1 MPKKD
6 NIDRQTLMAIFE
18 SLVEPLCRALPESGE
33 VVLHD
38 LSKLPNSIVAV
49 AGNITGREPGDAA
62 TNLLLETTA
71 SKDFTNKSGY
81 ETRLSDGRRLRSST
95 TFLPDL
101 QGEPMAAL
109 CINID
114 MSPWEVMRDA
124 AALALGEKNHAPPKG
139 LAGPEIFMRDIND
152 LATFLIKNA
161 ISNIGVPVDLMH
173 KRHKIAVV
181 KELSERG
188 LFTMRS
194 AVDTVAEA
202 LNTTRFTI
210 YNYLNEL
217 ASADEVREEGGAG

>member
-1 MPKKD
+1 MTIKRET
-6 NIDRQTLMAIFE
+6 DRQKLMSIFQ

-38 LSKLPNSIVAV
+38 LSLLPNSIVAV
-49 AGNITGREPGDAA
+49 AGGITGREPGDAA
-62 TNLLLETTA
+62 TNLLLETAA
-71 SKDFTNKSGY
+71 SRDFTNKSGY
-81 ETRLSDGRRLRSST
+81 ETQLSDGRRLRSST
-95 TFLPDL
+95 TFLSDL
-101 QGEPMAAL
+101 DGNPIAAL

-124 AALALGEKNHAPPKG
+124 AARALGEPAHPLRRSPV
-139 LAGPEIFMRDIND
+139 PEMFMRDIND
-152 LATFLIKNA
+152 LAAYLIQNA
-161 ISNIGVPVDLMH
+161 ISNVGVPVDLMH

-181 KELSERG
+181 KELLTRG
-188 LFTMRS
+188 LFALRS

-217 ASADEVREEGGAG
+217 SSADETHEASDGD